1 MFQYPLLWHF
11 MIYIAR
17 IGIFRNECAAE
28 GLACMVRMHASPVRL
43 TLLLV
48 ALARMPSSSTYS
60 TSASGV
66 VTEMPIPARFT
77 STCSGYKTIIALT

>member
-1 MFQYPLLWHF
+1 MVLSVSPAMALHDMHCQERALQS
-11 MIYIAR
+11 
-17 IGIFRNECAAE
+17 ECAAE
-28 GLACMVRMHASPVRL
+28 GLACMVRMHASPVWL

-66 VTEMPIPARFT
+66 VTEMPIPARVA
-77 STCSGYKTIIALT
+77 STCSG

>member
-1 MFQYPLLWHF
+1 MNISEPPAMTFHAMHCQDRAYQ
-11 MIYIAR
+11 
-17 IGIFRNECAAE
+17 NDCAAE

-48 ALARMPSSSTYS
+48 ALARTPSSSTYS

-66 VTEMPIPARFT
+66 VTEMPIPARFA
-77 STCSGYKTIIALT
+77 STCSGQKQYCL